1 VLEPVPSLDQLAEDP
16 GKLSAL
22 SPALVLALRCRLT
35 VLLAH
40 VEHQVAV
47 QGLAPTTPPARDGG
61 EPDRRLSPK
70 EAAALLGT
78 TRRWLRSHDVPGRIQ
93 LGHKTVVYAARA
105 IEKYLRQR
113 TAK

>member
-61 EPDRRLSPK
+61 ETRSPAFPEGGRR
-70 EAAALLGT
+70 AA
-78 TRRWLRSHDVPGRIQ
+78 
-93 LGHKTVVYAARA
+93 GHYPPVAP
-105 IEKYLRQR
+105 QP
-113 TAK
+113 